1 MATSSGSDR
10 DDPDGEDF
18 FKDLRETDRKRKR
31 SFCSQA
37 AEIITKYL
45 DEPVSK
51 SVSTD
56 TIPFGIRD
64 LFIKLNT
71 PIPSSAAVER
81 LFSLAK
87 DVLRP
92 KRSNLTDGHFEM
104 AVFLKGCL
112 ANEDKAK
119 AGPASLKARK

>member
-31 SFCSQA
+31 STCSQA

-71 PIPSSAAVER
+71 PIPSSATFKPR
-81 LFSLAK
+81 F
-87 DVLRP
+87 
-92 KRSNLTDGHFEM
+92 
-104 AVFLKGCL
+104 AVFVQNALVYFL
-112 ANEDKAK
+112 
-119 AGPASLKARK
+119 LMM